1 MKTSPNKFKDHARG
15 VSTDMSG
22 EAVTRRVRIMD
33 QLWALGNRMK
43 SSSKMPPSGAE
54 KQAG

>member
-33 QLWALGNRMK
+33 QLWAMGNRMK
-43 SSSKMPPSGAE
+43 KASKAVASNAE
-54 KQAG
+54 NRVG